1 MTGYALNVPV
11 QVGSMLDLTFAFR
24 DTGISANAV
33 NDLFS
38 NAARVRPDLI
48 AATRD
53 PIVSSDVRGS
63 SQSLLV
69 DMDGTMAAGARMVKV
84 LAWHET
90 LGHARRILD
99 VAALYADLDDA
110 RTKEAS

>member
-24 DTGISANAV
+24 DSGINAGAV
-33 NDLFS
+33 NDLFG

-48 AATRD
+48 ATTRD

-63 SQSLLV
+63 LQSLLV
-69 DMDGTMAAGARMVKV
+69 DMEGTMAAGDRMVKV

-99 VAALYADLDDA
+99 VVGLYADLDDA
-110 RTKEAS
+110 TTKEAS